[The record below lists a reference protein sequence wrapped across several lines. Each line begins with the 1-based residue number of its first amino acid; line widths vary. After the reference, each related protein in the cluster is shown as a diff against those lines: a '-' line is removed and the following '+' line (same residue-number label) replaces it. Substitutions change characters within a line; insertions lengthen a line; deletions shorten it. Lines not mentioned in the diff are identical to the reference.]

1 MSHWKTAADWTLLTA
16 GVNWVVVTMT
26 LIRLTDPVIYDVSL
40 RWRNSVPYYGTVV
53 SRVHVYRARFD

>member
-1 MSHWKTAADWTLLTA
+1 
-16 GVNWVVVTMT
+16 MT

-53 SRVHVYRARFD
+53 SRVHVYGARCD